1 MKKLN
6 ESDFIDLE
14 PRTLPYEV
22 RAEVDLALRIFPNG
36 SKTWVYIYFDQT
48 VVQRETL
55 GIYPEMSAEQA
66 YLALEKARHETFKSS
81 EMATLENV
89 EQENPPTKSYTGRIS
104 VIVATMCAAVLLLV
118 YLPLNSDLALEQ
130 TTPLPT
136 TETVAKVIDTPAPI
150 VPQHKESAI
159 TAPPLS
165 QPLIEKIARVDTLQ
179 PPIAEGAAIADT
191 SQLTA
196 AEVATIDTPQLSAV
210 EEVAI
215 TGTPQLS
222 ATEEVAITDTP
233 QLPAVEEVATIDTLQ
248 PPTAEEVAI
257 TDTPQLP
264 VVEEVATIDTLQPPA
279 AEEVA
284 TVDISQPPVVAEVT
298 VTNTPPLPALEEI
311 ETPIIMATTETAM
324 ESDLLQHSNGLV
336 KRAQFTSGIQDRE
349 PIDQIDNLLSSVA
362 DEGSA
367 KQLYFFT
374 EVAKLEGR
382 TIYHRWQ
389 LNGEVLAEIP
399 FEVKSNW
406 RWRVFSSKKILPS
419 MQGEWLVSIIDDQ
432 GNILHSEQFSAYPVG
447 DMVNNNERVDETKQV
462 ALLQH

>member
-14 PRTLPYEV
+14 PRALPYEV

-48 VVQRETL
+48 IVQRETL
-55 GIYPEMSAEQA
+55 GIYPEMSVEQA
-66 YLALEKARHETFKSS
+66 YLALEKARHEASKSS
-81 EMATLENV
+81 EMGALENV
-89 EQENPPTKSYTGRIS
+89 EPKKPPTKSYTGRIS
-104 VIVATMCAAVLLLV
+104 VIATTMCATALLLV
-118 YLPLNSDLALEQ
+118 YLPFNSDLALEQ
-130 TTPLPT
+130 TIPLPT
-136 TETVAKVIDTPAPI
+136 TETVAKVIDISAPV

-159 TAPPLS
+159 TAPPSS
-165 QPLIEKIARVDTLQ
+165 QPLIEEIATVDTLQ
-179 PPIAEGAAIADT
+179 PPT
-191 SQLTA
+191 
-196 AEVATIDTPQLSAV
+196 V
-210 EEVAI
+210 EE
-215 TGTPQLS
+215 T
-222 ATEEVAITDTP
+222 
-233 QLPAVEEVATIDTLQ
+233 
-248 PPTAEEVAI
+248 
-257 TDTPQLP
+257 
-264 VVEEVATIDTLQPPA
+264 
-279 AEEVA
+279 A
-284 TVDISQPPVVAEVT
+284 TVDISQPPVVAEVAIVDTLQPPIVEGTAIADTHQLPAAEEVATINTPQPPTIEETATVDISQPPVVAEVVIVDTLQPLTVEEVATIDTLQSPVVAEIVT
-298 VTNTPPLPALEEI
+298 VTDTPPPALEEI
-311 ETPIIMATTETAM
+311 ETPIIMATTEATM

-362 DEGSA
+362 DEDSA

-419 MQGEWLVSIIDDQ
+419 MQGEWRVSVIDDQ
-432 GNILHSEQFSAYPVG
+432 GNTLYSEQFSTYPVG
-447 DMVNNNERVDETKQV
+447 DMVNNNESVDETKQV

>member
-48 VVQRETL
+48 IVQRETL
-55 GIYPEMSAEQA
+55 GIYPEMSVEQA
-66 YLALEKARHETFKSS
+66 YVALEKARHEAFKSS
-81 EMATLENV
+81 EMATLKNI

-104 VIVATMCAAVLLLV
+104 AIAATMCAAALLLV

-130 TTPLPT
+130 AIPLPMI
-136 TETVAKVIDTPAPI
+136 ETVAKIIDIPAPV
-150 VPQHKESAI
+150 VPQHEESAI
-159 TAPPLS
+159 SGPPS
-165 QPLIEKIARVDTLQ
+165 IQPLIEEIATVDTLQ
-179 PPIAEGAAIADT
+179 PPVAEEVVIAD
-191 SQLTA
+191 A
-196 AEVATIDTPQLSAV
+196 P
-210 EEVAI
+210 
-215 TGTPQLS
+215 
-222 ATEEVAITDTP
+222 
-233 QLPAVEEVATIDTLQ
+233 Q
-248 PPTAEEVAI
+248 PPVAEEVAI
-257 TDTPQLP
+257 ADTPQPP
-264 VVEEVATIDTLQPPA
+264 VAEEVAIADTPQPPA

-284 TVDISQPPVVAEVT
+284 IADTPQPLTTEEIAVIDTPQPLTTEEVT
-298 VTNTPPLPALEEI
+298 TIGTLQPSTIEEEEAAIADTPLPSVVTEVTAVANTPPSPILEVEEI

-324 ESDLLQHSNGLV
+324 KSDLTQHSNGLV

-349 PIDQIDNLLSSVA
+349 PIDQIDNLLNSVA
-362 DEGSA
+362 DEDSA

-419 MQGEWLVSIIDDQ
+419 MQGEWRVSVIDDQ
-432 GNILHSEQFSAYPVG
+432 GNTLYSEQFSTYPVG
-447 DMVNNNERVDETKQV
+447 DMVNNNERVDESKQV